1 MFRDPFGESLVE
13 NAGEVNEGTEKTAFL
28 HKTFSEKIGKGLTKQ
43 NANVLLEIF
52 PLVGSGSLK
61 FTLCD

>member
-1 MFRDPFGESLVE
+1 MFRDPFGESAAE
-13 NAGEVNEGTEKTAFL
+13 NAGEVNEGRRKQCSFTKL
-28 HKTFSEKIGKGLTKQ
+28 FSKKSGKGLTKQ

-52 PLVGSGSLK
+52 PLAGSGSLK